1 MKWNHFMTTIL
12 VYPCFKIKSWIYRDV
27 GSTLERS
34 FTVNVNELKPNRPNT
49 MNLVKKWA
57 QELGL
62 SEVFFSNQTRPYG
75 SGMAECME
83 KGWKFILG
91 LGPRIN
97 SPSWFFSVSR
107 RELSRVLRTA
117 IIFLF
122 FFSPFFSIPLL
133 CEIFVVIYPSPPFI
147 LVVHLLIMQVSTW
160 VPIPSSAFLNLL
172 WVAANKVTLFRSHSF
187 INAARLSAAGI

>member
-97 SPSWFFSVSR
+97 SPSWFFSVSW

-122 FFSPFFSIPLL
+122 FFSPFFFYPHPLWDLCCYISFSSIHLGRPSVDHAGLYL
-133 CEIFVVIYPSPPFI
+133 SAYPIQRLPQ
-147 LVVHLLIMQVSTW
+147 LAVSCSRQGDT
-160 VPIPSSAFLNLL
+160 IQE
-172 WVAANKVTLFRSHSF
+172 SF
-187 INAARLSAAGI
+187 IH

>member
-91 LGPRIN
+91 LGSRIN
-97 SPSWFFSVSR
+97 SPSLFFSVSR
-107 RELSRVLRTA
+107 QELLGVLRTA

-122 FFSPFFSIPLL
+122 LFLPLFFLSLSFVRSQLLYTLLLRSSWPSICWSCSSLL
-133 CEIFVVIYPSPPFI
+133 ECLSHPAPSSTCCELQQIRWHCLGV
-147 LVVHLLIMQVSTW
+147 
-160 VPIPSSAFLNLL
+160 IPSLM
-172 WVAANKVTLFRSHSF
+172 RPDC
-187 INAARLSAAGI
+187 

>member
-83 KGWKFILG
+83 KGWKLILG

-172 WVAANKVTLFRSHSF
+172 WVAADKVTLFRSHSF
-187 INAARLSAAGI
+187 INVARLSAASI